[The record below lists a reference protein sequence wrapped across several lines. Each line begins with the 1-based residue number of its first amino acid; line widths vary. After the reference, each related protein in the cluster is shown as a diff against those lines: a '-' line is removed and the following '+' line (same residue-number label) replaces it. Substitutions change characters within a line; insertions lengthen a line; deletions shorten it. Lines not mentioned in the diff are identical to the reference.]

1 MAVFPLLLIP
11 FALLNIV
18 MFFVD
23 AGLSQVW
30 LSAAMPSGGSFVL
43 TAGDVGA
50 AIGLLFLYFEVLKST
65 RTGTASILDH
75 VLSMGLFVVCL
86 LELLLVARAANS
98 AFFLLTIMTLID
110 VIAGFTVSISVA
122 RRDIGFSE
130 PN

>member
-1 MAVFPLLLIP
+1 M
-11 FALLNIV
+11 
-18 MFFVD
+18 
-23 AGLSQVW
+23 
-30 LSAAMPSGGSFVL
+30 
-43 TAGDVGA
+43 GA

-75 VLSMGLFVVCL
+75 VLSLALFVVCL

-110 VIAGFTVSISVA
+110 VISGFTVSISVA

-130 PN
+130 PK